1 MNTQISG
8 HNIDVTP
15 ALREFTEKKLNKLKK
30 HQDYITN
37 IHITFNVDKLVQIA
51 EGQVLV
57 PGQAIH
63 AKAEA
68 EEMYHA
74 VDILIDKL
82 VRQLKKYREKQTEHR

>member
-8 HNIDVTP
+8 HNIEVTP
-15 ALREFTEKKLNKLKK
+15 ALREFTEKKLNKLKI

-51 EGQVLV
+51 EGQISV
-57 PGQAIH
+57 PGQTIH

-74 VDILIDKL
+74 IDILIDKL
-82 VRQLKKYREKQTEHR
+82 IRQLKKYREKQTSHR